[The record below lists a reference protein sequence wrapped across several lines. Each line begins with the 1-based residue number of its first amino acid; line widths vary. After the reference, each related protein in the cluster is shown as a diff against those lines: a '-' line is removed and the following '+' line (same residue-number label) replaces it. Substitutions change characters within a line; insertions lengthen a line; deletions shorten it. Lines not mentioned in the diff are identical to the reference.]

1 MKASAMRP
9 LLTTLAPAQEN
20 VLIVGPP
27 GIGKSDLVEQVASD
41 LDVPLLIT
49 HPVVDDPTDYKGMPA
64 IVDRN
69 GAKAAEFLP
78 FGDLWK
84 IIDAQEPTLVFMD
97 DLGQAPPAV
106 QAAIMQLILARR
118 INGHAVSKHVSF
130 VAATNR
136 KQDRAA
142 VSGLIAPLLDR
153 FTAVLHLEF
162 DLDDWVT
169 WGLSH
174 SMPPELL
181 AFVRFKPD
189 LMAGGVRPESTGEDA
204 GSGTN
209 GRSGNARRAPTQDAM
224 AKTPTP
230 RSVAGLGRLV
240 NMGLLDPEL
249 LGGTAGSAFA
259 TEFVAFYNTW
269 MSIPDRMQIYL
280 NPDTTEVPGLN
291 RPDVLY
297 ALMGSLAY
305 GAEPGNMEQTVRFLR
320 RVPPEYAVLCIK
332 DAAQRTPAVANTRA
346 FIEWVTANSR
356 IFGNN

>member
-1 MKASAMRP
+1 MKASTMRP
-9 LLTTLAPAQEN
+9 LLTTLAPAREN
-20 VLIVGPP
+20 VLLVGPP
-27 GIGKSDLVEQVASD
+27 GIGKSDLIEQVAGD
-41 LDVPLLIT
+41 LGVPLIIT

-69 GAKAAEFLP
+69 GSKAAEFLP

-84 IIDAQEPTLVFMD
+84 IIDAREPTLDFMD

-118 INGHAVSKHVSF
+118 INGHTVSEHVSF

-142 VSGLIAPLLDR
+142 VTGLIAPLLDR
-153 FTAVLHLEF
+153 FAAVLHLEF
-162 DLDDWVT
+162 DLDDWVA
-169 WGLSH
+169 W
-174 SMPPELL
+174 
-181 AFVRFKPD
+181 
-189 LMAGGVRPESTGEDA
+189 
-204 GSGTN
+204 
-209 GRSGNARRAPTQDAM
+209 GRSGSARRAPTQDAM
-224 AKTPTP
+224 AKTATP
-230 RSVAGLGRLV
+230 RSVAGLGRFV
-240 NMGLLDPEL
+240 NMGIHDHEVLA
-249 LGGTAGSAFA
+249 GAAGSAFA

-269 MSIPDRMQIYL
+269 RSIPDRMQIYL
-280 NPDTTEVPGLN
+280 NPDTADVPGPD
-291 RPDVLY
+291 RPDVLF

-305 GAEPGNMEQTVRFLR
+305 GAEPGNMEQTVRYLR

-332 DAAQRTPAVANTRA
+332 DAAHRTPGVANTRA